1 MKQVKVKIETSVETM
16 LGDKPVN
23 EFLGDIADICHT
35 SLNTQHQKMKS
46 VRHSMRTKNMKITEM
61 TWRIGYLFLK
71 VLFVRYW
78 IYWRIKKESRS
89 DNQPAFLYGINE
101 YSKPVFTTDYYSIFY
116 R

>member
-1 MKQVKVKIETSVETM
+1 MKRVKVKIETSVETM

-101 YSKPVFTTDYYSIFY
+101 YSKPVFDPGT
-116 R
+116 